1 MCSSGVCALA
11 PLWPDVLDHKH
22 VHTFDSVV
30 ESQLCSST
38 VPMKRKAA
46 ANPSDRK
53 VATDAKTSNKS
64 PKSSSHPPKLK
75 GSKADSKVDCKVDS
89 KALSERRLKQYS
101 VAQKGK
107 FPLTVGITGARCGD
121 LLRGVEEA
129 SNGDVAN
136 VVLRL
141 VAGQVAAPLII
152 RRSVEAELGREV
164 LLAAVA
170 RHFGISR
177 AAAELR
183 PAGEV
188 VDFLDVGTAGL

>member
-1 MCSSGVCALA
+1 
-11 PLWPDVLDHKH
+11 
-22 VHTFDSVV
+22 
-30 ESQLCSST
+30 
-38 VPMKRKAA
+38 MKRKAA

-64 PKSSSHPPKLK
+64 PKSSSHHPKLK
-75 GSKADSKVDCKVDS
+75 DSKADSKVDCKVDS
-89 KALSERRLKQYS
+89 KGLSERRLKQYS

-152 RRSVEAELGREV
+152 RRSVEAELGREA

-170 RHFGISR
+170 KHFGISR

-188 VDFLDVGTAGL
+188 VDIFFGNQWRDEIYGNCRTLGMVGQWVSSGKKVKHDKH

>member
-1 MCSSGVCALA
+1 
-11 PLWPDVLDHKH
+11 
-22 VHTFDSVV
+22 
-30 ESQLCSST
+30 
-38 VPMKRKAA
+38 MKRKAA
-46 ANPSDRK
+46 ANPSNRK

-64 PKSSSHPPKLK
+64 PKSSSHHPKLK
-75 GSKADSKVDCKVDS
+75 DSKADSKG
-89 KALSERRLKQYS
+89 LSERRLKQYS

-152 RRSVEAELGREV
+152 RRSVEAELGREA

-170 RHFGISR
+170 KHFGISR

-188 VDFLDVGTAGL
+188 VDIFLLEINGGMKSMGTAGL

>member
-1 MCSSGVCALA
+1 M
-11 PLWPDVLDHKH
+11 
-22 VHTFDSVV
+22 HTFDSVV

-46 ANPSDRK
+46 ANPSNRK

-64 PKSSSHPPKLK
+64 PKSSSHHPKLK
-75 GSKADSKVDCKVDS
+75 DSKADSKVDS
-89 KALSERRLKQYS
+89 KGLSERRLKQYS

-152 RRSVEAELGREV
+152 RRSVEAELPPAQRREA

-170 RHFGISR
+170 KHFGISR

-188 VDFLDVGTAGL
+188 VDIFFWKSMAE

>member
-1 MCSSGVCALA
+1 M
-11 PLWPDVLDHKH
+11 
-22 VHTFDSVV
+22 HTFDSVV

-46 ANPSDRK
+46 ANPSNRK

-64 PKSSSHPPKLK
+64 PKSSSHHPKLK
-75 GSKADSKVDCKVDS
+75 DSKADSKVDS
-89 KALSERRLKQYS
+89 KGLSERRLKQYS

-152 RRSVEAELGREV
+152 RRSVEAELGREA

-170 RHFGISR
+170 KHFGISR

-188 VDFLDVGTAGL
+188 VDIFLLEINGGMKSMGTAGL